1 MKNQE
6 EFVDSVLQ
14 SMQDIIVKHGLELMQ
29 HYPNDLL
36 VHDKAFLMEMASPGA
51 HIAWVIGD
59 RHTHIVALG
68 LSQTENEMVGCL
80 TRLASNDK
88 FYSIKFHT
96 NQRVEFKEFTSANFE
111 TLATTKINYSPSV
124 KDMSDFWLMCGS
136 TQIGR
141 ISVEITGTYVER
153 VYECRVTPFEGISLL
168 DRTALNH
175 WAQLAIIKTAG
186 TLFVKSNTTWCE
198 AIAKRIAA

>member
-1 MKNQE
+1 
-6 EFVDSVLQ
+6 
-14 SMQDIIVKHGLELMQ
+14 
-29 HYPNDLL
+29 
-36 VHDKAFLMEMASPGA
+36 
-51 HIAWVIGD
+51 
-59 RHTHIVALG
+59 
-68 LSQTENEMVGCL
+68 
-80 TRLASNDK
+80 
-88 FYSIKFHT
+88 
-96 NQRVEFKEFTSANFE
+96 
-111 TLATTKINYSPSV
+111 
-124 KDMSDFWLMCGS
+124 MCGS